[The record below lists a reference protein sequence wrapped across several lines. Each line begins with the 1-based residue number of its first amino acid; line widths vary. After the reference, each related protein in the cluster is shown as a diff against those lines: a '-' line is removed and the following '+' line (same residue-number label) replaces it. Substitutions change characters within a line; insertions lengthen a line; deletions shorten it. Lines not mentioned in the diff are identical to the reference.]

1 MADPLNRGPENGPE
15 SGPSILRQELSV
27 ILAPRNG
34 LVICALVSATLLV
47 GAFLFEHVGGMAP
60 CSLCIWQRWAHAAI
74 ILAAMI
80 GLLMLPSRAALLLP
94 AAAALASFGIAGYHA
109 GVEWQLW
116 EGPAGC
122 KANLAAGLRAADLV
136 DQLLATPVVRCDDVP
151 WSLFGLSMA
160 GWNALVSLDISAVAL
175 LSFILG
181 DRVARRT

>member
-1 MADPLNRGPENGPE
+1 MADPLDARP
-15 SGPSILRQELSV
+15 PSQLRHELSV
-27 ILAPRNG
+27 ILAPRHG
-34 LVICALVSATLLV
+34 LLACAGMSAALLI

-60 CSLCIWQRWAHAAI
+60 CSLCIWQRWAHAAVI
-74 ILAAMI
+74 VASMI
-80 GLLMLPSRAALLLP
+80 GLLILPSRAALLLP

-116 EGPAGC
+116 AGPAGC
-122 KANLAAGLRAADLV
+122 TANLGTGLGAADLV
-136 DQLLATPVVRCDDVP
+136 DQLLATPVVRCYDVP

-160 GWNALVSLDISAVAL
+160 GWNALFSLDISAVAL